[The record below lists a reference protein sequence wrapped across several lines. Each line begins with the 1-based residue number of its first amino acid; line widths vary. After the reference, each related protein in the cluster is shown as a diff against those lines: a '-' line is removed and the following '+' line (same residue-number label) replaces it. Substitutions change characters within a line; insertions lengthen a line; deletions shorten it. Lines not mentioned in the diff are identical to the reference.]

1 MGRAKDV
8 FIPESGTLMSH
19 HQSFSLVRPRVDGEG
34 GDSGRVAIRGSV
46 ETVEMLGHDR
56 IVYLRPSESMI
67 LNTEGT
73 GPAPS
78 GVGLLAARLT
88 EGPAQE
94 RGTPLTLTAPAA
106 EIHWF
111 DETGNAIVA

>member
-1 MGRAKDV
+1 MN
-8 FIPESGTLMSH
+8 
-19 HQSFSLVRPRVDGEG
+19 

-46 ETVEMLGHDR
+46 ETVEMLGHER
-56 IVYLRPSESMI
+56 IVYLRPPESVV
-67 LNTEGT
+67 LSTDGA

-94 RGTPLTLTAPAA
+94 RGQDLTLTAPAA

-111 DETGNAIVA
+111 DESGNAIVARRVNKDD